1 MISACVVKEFG
12 GADGPWIRP
21 WIRSGTWPSSAFIWL
36 ASPIDHIF
44 ASGRAR
50 MFDVEVIELRRS
62 DRKALAAPVELG

>member
-12 GADGPWIRP
+12 RAGGP

-50 MFDVEVIELRRS
+50 MFDVEVIKLRCS
-62 DRKALAAPVELG
+62 DRKALAAPVEWG